1 MDATS
6 SAKATDVEIWKE
18 LWNDHALSPMELIDA
33 VWKTVPDFRE
43 EYEIPS
49 GLFRD
54 KVPAYDEIVV
64 RELVVNALVHRP
76 YTQRGDIFVNLHPDR
91 LQIVNPGLLPNGVTP
106 HNILHTTV
114 RRNEG
119 LARIFH
125 DLS

>member
-1 MDATS
+1 
-6 SAKATDVEIWKE
+6 
-18 LWNDHALSPMELIDA
+18 MELIDA

-91 LQIVNPGLLPNGVTP
+91 LQIVNPGLLPIGVTP
-106 HNILHTTV
+106 HNILHHGSAE
-114 RRNEG
+114 RGPCPHLPRSEADG
-119 LARIFH
+119 GGG
-125 DLS
+125 